1 MRVERVIER
10 RLTVRGCVCV
20 IKREERRERERVRG
34 KSGKR
39 EERQKK
45 RGQRR
50 ERCRERSKGGE
61 GRKGERERGARFVK
75 RLVEQ
80 ENLD

>member
-1 MRVERVIER
+1 M
-10 RLTVRGCVCV
+10 
-20 IKREERRERERVRG
+20 RG

-39 EERQKK
+39 DDRQKK

-50 ERCRERSKGGE
+50 ERCRDGSKEGE